1 MSSWRPAALNAGWTY
16 RHQLQPNEQGQ
27 SLLQLLS
34 SRWSHSSPATWSER
48 LVAGEL
54 FCNGVVLRSDQ
65 EAISGDELVWERP
78 PWLEPAV
85 PDQWSVIHDD
95 GDLVV
100 INKPSGLPVMPG
112 GGFMAHT
119 LTALMA
125 DEARP
130 VHRLGRFTSGLLL
143 CARSPRSRAL
153 LSAQLREHQGGR
165 DALKKDYRAL
175 AQPNPQLHRQ
185 QQLEVTSRVMRQPHP
200 KLGWVWGPQWN
211 GPAPALSAHS
221 SLTLLETRP
230 EADLLQVRI
239 HSGRPHQI
247 RIHLAWLNTPLLGD
261 PLYLG
266 GGRINPEATPG
277 DGGYLLHAHRLDGVQ
292 HHNAELGFTAEPPP
306 PLQARTN
313 SIRRE
318 K

>member
-16 RHQLQPNEQGQ
+16 RHRVQPNEQGQ
-27 SLLQLLS
+27 SLLVLLS
-34 SRWSHSSPATWSER
+34 SRWHHSSPATWAER
-48 LVAGEL
+48 LAAGEL
-54 FCNGVVLRSDQ
+54 SCNGTVLRRDQ
-65 EAISGDELVWERP
+65 DAVTGDELIWERP

-95 GDLVV
+95 GDLLV

-112 GGFMAHT
+112 GGFVAHT
-119 LTALMA
+119 LTALLA
-125 DEARP
+125 DGARP

-143 CARSPRSRAL
+143 CARSSSSRAR
-153 LSAQLREHQGGR
+153 LSAQLREHQVGS
-165 DALKKDYRAL
+165 DALTKEYRAL
-175 AQPNPQLHRQ
+175 AHPNPQLHGQ
-185 QQLEVTSRVMRQPHP
+185 QQLEVTSRVMRHPHP
-200 KLGWVWGPQWN
+200 KLGWVWGPQWD
-211 GPAPALSAHS
+211 GPARGLAARS
-221 SLTLLETRP
+221 SLTLLEIRP

-266 GGRINPEATPG
+266 EGRINPEATPG
-277 DGGYLLHAHRLDGVQ
+277 DGGYLLHAHRLEGVQ
-292 HHNAELGFTAEPPP
+292 HQGAELAFTAEPPRL
-306 PLQARTN
+306 LQARTN
-313 SIRRE
+313 SIKRE

>member
-1 MSSWRPAALNAGWTY
+1 MSTWRPAALNAGWTY
-16 RHQLQPNEQGQ
+16 RHRVSGAEQGL

-34 SRWSHSSPATWSER
+34 SRWSHSTPATWNQR
-48 LVAGEL
+48 LADGEL
-54 FCNGVVLRSDQ
+54 FCNGTVLRADQ
-65 EAISGDELVWERP
+65 AASSGDELVWERP

-95 GDLVV
+95 GDLLV

-112 GGFMAHT
+112 GGFVAHT
-119 LTALMA
+119 LTSLLA

-143 CARSPRSRAL
+143 CARSRSSRAS
-153 LSAQLREHQGGR
+153 LSAQLRIHHGAG
-165 DALKKDYRAL
+165 DGLSKDYRAL
-175 AQPNPQLHRQ
+175 AATNPQLQ
-185 QQLEVTSRVMRQPHP
+185 PGQPLPVSAAVMRHPHP
-200 KLGWVWGPQWN
+200 KLGWVWGPPWE

-221 SLTLLETRP
+221 SLTLLERRP

-266 GGRINPEATPG
+266 EGRIHPDATPG
-277 DGGYLLHAHRLDGVQ
+277 DGGYLLHAHQLAGVRHQ
-292 HHNAELGFTAEPPP
+292 GTTLGFTAEPPAL
-306 PLQARTN
+306 LQTRTN
-313 SIRRE
+313 SISRE

>member
-16 RHQLQPNEQGQ
+16 RHRVQPNEQGQ
-27 SLLQLLS
+27 SLLVLLS
-34 SRWSHSSPATWSER
+34 SRWHHSSPATWAER
-48 LVAGEL
+48 LAAGEL
-54 FCNGVVLRSDQ
+54 SCNGTVLRRDQ
-65 EAISGDELVWERP
+65 DAVTGDELIWERP

-95 GDLVV
+95 GDLLV

-112 GGFMAHT
+112 GGFVAHT
-119 LTALMA
+119 LTALLA

-143 CARSPRSRAL
+143 CARSSSSRAR
-153 LSAQLREHQGGR
+153 LSAQLREHQVGS
-165 DALKKDYRAL
+165 DALTKEYRAL
-175 AQPNPQLHRQ
+175 AQPNPQLHGQ
-185 QQLEVTSRVMRQPHP
+185 QQLEVTSRVMRHSHP
-200 KLGWVWGPQWN
+200 KLGWVWGPQWD
-211 GPAPALSAHS
+211 GPARGLAARS
-221 SLTLLETRP
+221 SLTLLEIRP

-266 GGRINPEATPG
+266 EGRINPKATPG
-277 DGGYLLHAHRLDGVQ
+277 DGGYLLHAHRLEGVQ
-292 HHNAELGFTAEPPP
+292 HQGAELAFTAEPPRL
-306 PLQARTN
+306 LQARTN
-313 SIRRE
+313 SIKRE